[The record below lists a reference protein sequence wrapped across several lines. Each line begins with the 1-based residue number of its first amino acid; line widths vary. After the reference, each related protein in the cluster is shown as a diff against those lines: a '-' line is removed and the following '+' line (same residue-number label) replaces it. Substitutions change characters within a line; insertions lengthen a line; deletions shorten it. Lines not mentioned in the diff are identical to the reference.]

1 MIYLIIGALLFS
13 INNILWKFN
22 IERVNLF
29 FLIPYRS
36 FITSIISISI
46 VVYLYD
52 LHYLFSAQTL
62 RITIG
67 SLSGALGL
75 FCMLLAIKNVSLQW
89 LGIYNLIGIVFTSIY
104 LFFFENVNLI
114 NSLTGIIIIGTGFI
128 FFILTSKQNNNP
140 IYFKNH
146 LQLALM
152 TIAFNTAGILHW
164 KSLNDSI
171 PPLLVMTNQETIVF
185 LVSSLVFYFNKEK
198 KFTITKEIKMHFK
211 KVSLMAFVIFLAI
224 FSSLFGL
231 KETNPVISG
240 VLFLAVPI
248 LTITL
253 STIIFKEQFTFKN
266 GLAIAI
272 ISVGVIILHS
282 KI

>member
-1 MIYLIIGALLFS
+1 
-13 INNILWKFN
+13 
-22 IERVNLF
+22 
-29 FLIPYRS
+29 
-36 FITSIISISI
+36 